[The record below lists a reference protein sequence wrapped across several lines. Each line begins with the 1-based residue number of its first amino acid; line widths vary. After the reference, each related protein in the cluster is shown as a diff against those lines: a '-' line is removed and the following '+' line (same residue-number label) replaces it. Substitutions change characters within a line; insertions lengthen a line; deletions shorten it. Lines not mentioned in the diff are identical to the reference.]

1 MTFTFKVFYEDDCLH
16 SYGKKKSKLI
26 RAKNKEQA
34 LKRFQEKYGIKPLYA
49 V

>member
-1 MTFTFKVFYEDDCLH
+1 MMFTFKVFYEDDCLL

-49 V
+49 A